1 MAFSGE
7 GDYLMTKT
15 LEILWISMI
24 AGLATT
30 LGSILV
36 LLFGR
41 PQERVLAAL
50 LAGAGGVMLAVVS
63 LDLLPTAWEIGP
75 PLQVLGGLIS
85 GLIFMGLADR
95 RLNSSS
101 PNLPLT
107 RRQRLKRIGLL
118 VASGIA
124 LHDLPEGMAIAVG
137 QEATDGLG
145 FLIALAITLHN
156 LPEGMATAAPLKM
169 AGIRGWKVLLL
180 NVGIAFFTPLGA
192 FLGIIAVES
201 VKNSLAFFLALAGG
215 AMAFLVFGELWP
227 LSRERHPHYALLGGV
242 LGYVFFAI
250 LSFFH

>member
-1 MAFSGE
+1 MQDA
-7 GDYLMTKT
+7 LH
-15 LEILWISMI
+15 ILWISTF
-24 AGLATT
+24 AGFATT
-30 LGSILV
+30 LGSLLV
-36 LLFGR
+36 LIFGR

-50 LAGAGGVMLAVVS
+50 LAGSGGVMLAVVT
-63 LDLLPTAWEIGP
+63 LDLLPTAWKIGP
-75 PLQVLGGLIS
+75 LSQVVLGLVVGIL
-85 GLIFMGLADR
+85 FMGYADR
-95 RLNSSS
+95 RMNSSS
-101 PNLPLT
+101 PTLPLS

-169 AGIRGWKVLLL
+169 ARIRWWKILLL

-192 FLGIIAVES
+192 LIGLLAIDS
-201 VKNSLAFFLALAGG
+201 VQNSLTFFLALAGG
-215 AMAFLVFGELWP
+215 AMAFLVFAELWP

-242 LGYVFFAI
+242 IGYIFFAVISI
-250 LSFFH
+250 LH

>member
-1 MAFSGE
+1 MQDA
-7 GDYLMTKT
+7 LH
-15 LEILWISMI
+15 ILWISTI

-30 LGSILV
+30 LGSLLV
-36 LLFGR
+36 LIFGR
-41 PQERVLAAL
+41 PQERVLATL
-50 LAGAGGVMLAVVS
+50 LAGSGGVMLAVVT
-63 LDLLPTAWEIGP
+63 LDLLPTAWQIGP
-75 PLQVLGGLIS
+75 LNQVVLGLIV
-85 GLIFMGLADR
+85 GILFMWLADR
-95 RLNSSS
+95 QMNSSS
-101 PNLPLT
+101 PTLPLS

-169 AGIRGWKVLLL
+169 ARIRWWKILLL

-192 FLGIIAVES
+192 LIGLLAVES
-201 VKNSLAFFLALAGG
+201 VQNSLAFFLALAGG
-215 AMAFLVFGELWP
+215 AMAFLVFAELWP

-242 LGYVFFAI
+242 VGYIFFAAISI
-250 LSFFH
+250 LN